1 VLLLGVVLELLDG
14 TAWSLVLT
22 RNLSARLIADGRKLD
37 RTTSLWSI
45 SRLSAVDGSLT
56 IGRTGSSTSAIFLS
70 LTCVL
75 ILLLAGLPLLSDL
88 LELFRSALGA
98 VRLHGHMG
106 IEMIQGSVSLFT
118 PIPSALVHAL
128 DLLVSSSR
136 ALVLLG
142 TWNGDK

>member
-1 VLLLGVVLELLDG
+1 MRSEEGEKKPL
-14 TAWSLVLT
+14 TANRHT
-22 RNLSARLIADGRKLD
+22 
-37 RTTSLWSI
+37 
-45 SRLSAVDGSLT
+45 
-56 IGRTGSSTSAIFLS
+56 
-70 LTCVL
+70 
-75 ILLLAGLPLLSDL
+75 
-88 LELFRSALGA
+88 FRSALGA